1 MGGGGWTG
9 KGGREKLNDSGR
21 ESASMET
28 KKKNGITV
36 GDGEAERGMG
46 ERVKRLTRGIRKRRG
61 Y

>member
-1 MGGGGWTG
+1 
-9 KGGREKLNDSGR
+9 
-21 ESASMET
+21 MET